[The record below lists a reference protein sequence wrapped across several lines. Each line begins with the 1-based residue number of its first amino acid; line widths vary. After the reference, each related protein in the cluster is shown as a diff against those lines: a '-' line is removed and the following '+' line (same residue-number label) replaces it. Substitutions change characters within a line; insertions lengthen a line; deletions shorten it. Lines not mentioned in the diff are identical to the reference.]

1 MSGVGTETRQ
11 RTKLLGVRL
20 LPEEHEAL
28 RVVADT
34 LGVSMSEVV
43 MQSLRKVVPGVVL
56 EGTQVA

>member
-1 MSGVGTETRQ
+1 MSGVGTESRQ

-28 RVVADT
+28 RAVADN